1 MIIPSGRLSSRRSGW
16 PHSRSIDAARIQSHQ
31 HGSRSAGVRAA
42 WMAELFSLS
51 LLASRALLKESAA
64 ENEAMPMVVNGH

>member
-1 MIIPSGRLSSRRSGW
+1 
-16 PHSRSIDAARIQSHQ
+16 
-31 HGSRSAGVRAA
+31 
-42 WMAELFSLS
+42 MAELFSLS